1 MKALRACALLVVWA
15 LAQPAWALD
24 LDGAKRQ
31 GVLGEQGDGYVGV
44 VKPSPA
50 AAELARD
57 INEKRRQSYAD
68 LAKRNGVSAD
78 SVARLAGQ
86 KLIDRAGPGEY
97 VRPGGGDWVR
107 K

>member
-1 MKALRACALLVVWA
+1 MKALRAFALLAIWA
-15 LAQPAWALD
+15 LAQPVMALD

-31 GVLGEQGDGYVGV
+31 GILGEQADGYVGV

-57 INEKRRQSYAD
+57 INEKRRQSYQD

-86 KLIDRAGPGEY
+86 KLIDRASSGEY
-97 VRPGGGDWVR
+97 VRQGSEWVR

>member
-15 LAQPAWALD
+15 LAQPAMAMD

-31 GVLGEQGDGYVGV
+31 GILGEQADGYVGI

-50 AAELARD
+50 AVELARD
-57 INEKRRQSYAD
+57 INEKRRQSYQD

-86 KLIDRAGPGEY
+86 KLTDRAPPGEY
-97 VRPGGGDWVR
+97 VRQGGEWVR